1 VPFARPDG
9 HQRIKVCRRAPSWC
23 LMGHVDPDWSE
34 QERRLVEKAQRA
46 LTALSLGDDAEA
58 LGEVAPSAAEPQAR
72 ADETKALMLLLFG
85 ECSAMVSTLG
95 DGGSAPVKVQVFDED
110 GEEVSID
117 QADPPVRTAVR
128 TLLAEVH
135 GNTEAAQE
143 QVEIALANA
152 APDEVDSLV
161 LQALRWTIRLSVEC
175 LDRDLPVA
183 PWISE
188 AVSD

>member
-1 VPFARPDG
+1 VQPD
-9 HQRIKVCRRAPSWC
+9 RNE
-23 LMGHVDPDWSE
+23 D
-34 QERRLVEKAQRA
+34 ERRLVEKAQRA
-46 LTALSLGDDAEA
+46 LVAISLGDDDEA
-58 LGEVAPSAAEPQAR
+58 LDEVAPSAVEPQERSA
-72 ADETKALMLLLFG
+72 ETQKLMLLLFG

-135 GNTEAAQE
+135 GNTEAAEE

-161 LQALRWTIRLSVEC
+161 LQALRWTIRLSAEC
-175 LDRDLPVA
+175 LDRDLPVSD
-183 PWISE
+183 WISD

>member
-1 VPFARPDG
+1 VFDSHVESDRSEDG
-9 HQRIKVCRRAPSWC
+9 
-23 LMGHVDPDWSE
+23 
-34 QERRLVEKAQRA
+34 RRLVEKAQRA
-46 LTALSLGDDAEA
+46 LVAISLGADAEA
-58 LGEVAPSAAEPQAR
+58 LDEVAPSAEDPRARSAETR
-72 ADETKALMLLLFG
+72 ELMLLLFG

-135 GNTEAAQE
+135 GNTEAAEE

-161 LQALRWTIRLSVEC
+161 LQALRWTIRLSAEC
-175 LDRDLPVA
+175 LERDLPVA
-183 PWISE
+183 DWISD
-188 AVSD
+188 AVSED

>member
-1 VPFARPDG
+1 MTPD
-9 HQRIKVCRRAPSWC
+9 R
-23 LMGHVDPDWSE
+23 SE
-34 QERRLVEKAQRA
+34 DEQRLVEKAQRA
-46 LTALSLGDDAEA
+46 LVAISLGEDAEA
-58 LGEVAPSAAEPQAR
+58 LDEVMPSADEPDAR
-72 ADETKALMLLLFG
+72 SEETKALMMLLFG

-95 DGGSAPVKVQVFDED
+95 DGGTAPVKVQVFDED

-135 GNTEAAQE
+135 GNTAAARE
-143 QVEIALANA
+143 QVEIALASA
-152 APDEVDSLV
+152 APNEVDSLV

-183 PWISE
+183 SWISD
-188 AVSD
+188 AVAD

>member
-1 VPFARPDG
+1 VHSTPPVED
-9 HQRIKVCRRAPSWC
+9 QRIKVSPRSPVLVFDR
-23 LMGHVDPDWSE
+23 HVDPDWTE
-34 QERRLVEKAQRA
+34 QERELVQKAQRA
-46 LTALSLGDDAEA
+46 LVAISLGEDAEA
-58 LGEVAPSAAEPQAR
+58 LDQVAPSSTEPQAR
-72 ADETKALMLLLFG
+72 SDETNALMLLLFG

-135 GNTEAAQE
+135 GNTAAAQE

-152 APDEVDSLV
+152 APGEVDSLV

-175 LDRDLPVA
+175 IDRDLPVA
-183 PWISE
+183 PWISD
-188 AVSD
+188 AVSG

>member
-1 VPFARPDG
+1 MEPD
-9 HQRIKVCRRAPSWC
+9 R
-23 LMGHVDPDWSE
+23 SE
-34 QERRLVEKAQRA
+34 YERRLVEKAQRA
-46 LTALSLGDDAEA
+46 LVAISLGEDAEA
-58 LGEVAPSAAEPQAR
+58 LDELMPTAR
-72 ADETKALMLLLFG
+72 SDETKELVMMLFG

-135 GNTEAAQE
+135 GNSEAAQE

-161 LQALRWTIRLSVEC
+161 LQALRWTIRLSAEC

-183 PWISE
+183 PWISD
-188 AVSD
+188 AVAD

>member
-1 VPFARPDG
+1 
-9 HQRIKVCRRAPSWC
+9 
-23 LMGHVDPDWSE
+23 MGHVDPDWSE

-46 LTALSLGDDAEA
+46 LTALSVGDDAEA

-85 ECSAMVSTLG
+85 ECSAMVATLG

>member
-1 VPFARPDG
+1 MEPDG
-9 HQRIKVCRRAPSWC
+9 S
-23 LMGHVDPDWSE
+23 GDE
-34 QERRLVEKAQRA
+34 QQKLVEKAQRA
-46 LTALSLGDDAEA
+46 LVAMQLGEDDEA
-58 LGEVAPSAAEPQAR
+58 LDEVAPSAAEDDDRSA
-72 ADETKALMLLLFG
+72 ETRALMLLLFG
-85 ECSAMVSTLG
+85 ECSQMVATLG

-135 GNTEAAQE
+135 GNTEAAVE

-161 LQALRWTIRLSVEC
+161 LQALRWTVRLSTEC
-175 LDRDLPVA
+175 LERDLPVA

-188 AVSD
+188 AVAD